1 MIQQTVL
8 SKPKTNPTKAAMDA
22 RIVKRKEKRIR
33 LEHELA
39 KNIEATN
46 KFKNFNKK
54 PKLSI

>member
-1 MIQQTVL
+1 MIQQMVL

-22 RIVKRKEKRIR
+22 RIVKRKEKRIW

-39 KNIEATN
+39 KNTEAAN